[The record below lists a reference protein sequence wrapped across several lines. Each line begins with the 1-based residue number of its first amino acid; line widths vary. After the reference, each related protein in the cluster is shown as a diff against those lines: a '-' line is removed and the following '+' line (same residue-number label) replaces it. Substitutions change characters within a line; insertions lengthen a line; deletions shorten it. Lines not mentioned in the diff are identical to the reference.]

1 MEDISL
7 HILDIVENS
16 TRAGATLVEITLNV
30 DRENDLLTLKV
41 KDNGTGMKK
50 GLLKKARDAFTTTR
64 TTRRVGMGISL
75 LEQAVTEA
83 EGELNISSRSGK
95 GTEIIATFKAS
106 HIDRKPIGDLGSTV
120 TTLIMGNPHVDFIVR
135 TNIGGEEAELNTVE
149 IKAALD
155 DVSITNPQVLELIRE
170 FFNKKER
177 PEG

>member
-16 TRAGATLVEITLNV
+16 TRAGATLVEITLIE

-41 KDNGTGMKK
+41 MDDGRGMNKS
-50 GLLKKARDAFTTTR
+50 LLKKARDPFTTTR

-75 LEQAVTEA
+75 LEQAVIEA
-83 EGELNISSRSGK
+83 QGELKISSRPGK

-120 TTLIMGNPHVDFIVR
+120 TTLITGNPRIDFIIR
-135 TNIGGEEAELNTVE
+135 TKIGGEEVQLNTSE
-149 IKAALD
+149 IKAGLE
-155 DVSITNPQVLELIRE
+155 DVSITNPLVLNHIRE
-170 FFNKKER
+170 FFNKR
-177 PEG
+177 GRSGL